1 MSCWRLLRK
10 LLTWTEVHAT
20 RDHDKKRLNRWKTR
34 HTKLLEQVNH
44 ASSVQAEFWE
54 DDAEPDEFI
63 TDAQRDEIEKLDP
76 KVYNVDDMLD
86 ETLDDL
92 EQLAEFLR
100 LVKDV
105 RPDRDSKLTALAKL
119 LAEDKELK
127 GRKVIIFTEFSDTA
141 EYLEHHLKDKGF
153 KNVERIDGSS
163 NQKQRSASI
172 HRFAPYYNDA
182 TPPSEDKAINI
193 LIATDVLAEGLN
205 LQDANRLINFDLH
218 WNPVRLMQR
227 IGRVDRRMNPDTEAK
242 IIKAHPE
249 QAGTRNTVMYWNFL
263 PPDELETLLRI
274 YNRVNRKT
282 VVISKAFGIEGKKL
296 LKPDDDFD
304 PIKEINEQFE
314 GEQSGSERL
323 ALEYQELAKEHPE
336 LIDKLPKFP
345 LKTFSGKESPKSDTK
360 GVFFCFRIP
369 RPDSEDID
377 SETGEPRWTEAAGD
391 TVWQLYSS
399 NGEELLT
406 EPAKIA
412 EFIRSKPQTPRK
424 CEFGQDDLKKLREKA
439 EKALNKSH
447 LRPLQAPVGVE
458 PKLKCWMEIN

>member
-1 MSCWRLLRK
+1 
-10 LLTWTEVHAT
+10 
-20 RDHDKKRLNRWKTR
+20 
-34 HTKLLEQVNH
+34 
-44 ASSVQAEFWE
+44 
-54 DDAEPDEFI
+54 
-63 TDAQRDEIEKLDP
+63 
-76 KVYNVDDMLD
+76 
-86 ETLDDL
+86 
-92 EQLAEFLR
+92 
-100 LVKDV
+100 
-105 RPDRDSKLTALAKL
+105 
-119 LAEDKELK
+119 
-127 GRKVIIFTEFSDTA
+127 
-141 EYLEHHLKDKGF
+141 
-153 KNVERIDGSS
+153 
-163 NQKQRSASI
+163 
-172 HRFAPYYNDA
+172 
-182 TPPSEDKAINI
+182 
-193 LIATDVLAEGLN
+193 
-205 LQDANRLINFDLH
+205 
-218 WNPVRLMQR
+218 
-227 IGRVDRRMNPDTEAK
+227 
-242 IIKAHPE
+242 
-249 QAGTRNTVMYWNFL
+249 MYWNFL

-336 LIDKLPKFP
+336 LINKLPKFP

-399 NGEELLT
+399 DGEELLT

-412 EFIRSKPQTPRK
+412 EFIRSKPKTPRK
-424 CEFGQDDLKKLREKA
+424 CEFSQDDLKKLREKA
-439 EKALNKSH
+439 EKSLNKSH